1 MGQGRVNLITGIGAV
16 VLLGNNF
23 GENIRPSNI
32 EAICDRWSQMLKDRS
47 YLGAC
52 ISDLTNI
59 MRSHGEEGVLSVQE
73 LQKSKDFGGIPRAGS
88 RTLKPRESKPP
99 VASEASYGVNAFVS
113 HQIQLLGGGSNSL
126 SLTSGHL
133 SPGVE
138 SATTEQCDSYPG
150 LHESQTGAS
159 IDGSL
164 ATSSSS
170 DQGGFVSGSQT
181 PSRIFGEELLGGHP
195 SSSQEAKVLTSQE
208 NGNADTQQKT
218 GRLGKREFFK
228 QQFSQAA

>member
-88 RTLKPRESKPP
+88 RTLKPR
-99 VASEASYGVNAFVS
+99 
-113 HQIQLLGGGSNSL
+113 
-126 SLTSGHL
+126 
-133 SPGVE
+133 GVE

-208 NGNADTQQKT
+208 NGNADT
-218 GRLGKREFFK
+218 
-228 QQFSQAA
+228 